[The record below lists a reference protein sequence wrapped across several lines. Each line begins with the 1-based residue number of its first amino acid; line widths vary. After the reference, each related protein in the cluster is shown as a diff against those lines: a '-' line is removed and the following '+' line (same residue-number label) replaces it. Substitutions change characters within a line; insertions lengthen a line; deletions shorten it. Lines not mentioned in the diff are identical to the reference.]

1 MSHSIHD
8 KTLALAGIFQAASL
22 VKQIANKGI
31 ANSAIIESSIESLFR
46 FEVNNVAD
54 VYGNIAGIGHGLRV
68 LHEQL
73 NGEPT
78 TRDLA
83 ISKYVILL
91 IALERKLSRN
101 KKMLDQITSRLQ
113 TIEAQLEFFSLSH
126 NTIFSKIGEL
136 YKSTISTLGTKI
148 IVSGGQPYLSN
159 EINASKV
166 RSLLL
171 AGIRAAVLW
180 QQCGG
185 SRWQI
190 LFNRK
195 AYLQESEKI
204 IGRL

>member
-204 IGRL
+204 IGQL